1 MSLPRLPAR
10 FGEVEFLETARGRN
24 LTLVRTRSFDS
35 EFFITLKPSGDKVI
49 VKGEKITKPAKI
61 GHLQRAL
68 EIFKERFCGRII
80 SQAFAYKDSSLTEKT
95 PLILDENEILSLVK
109 SSKFNKI
116 FIEIGFGSGRH
127 LLHQARSNQ
136 DALLIGIEI
145 YKPAIEQVAKLAI
158 REGLQ
163 NVALIATDARILL
176 SLLPAGCLQRVFL
189 HFPVPWDDA
198 PHRRVISDEFASQI
212 ARTLGR
218 SGRLELRTDSEEYF
232 LYAMQKLS
240 PYVQC
245 KAGEISHFKNRDAA
259 VASKYE
265 DRWRKMDK
273 DIYDLIY
280 ENKTAG
286 RGEPQRFEMEFLKF
300 DAAAIAR
307 NFKNFTFK
315 GEDFFVHFEEIFYF
329 DAQKSLDADWACT
342 ADGGRNLDAL
352 DFKSDVNLSSGDDS
366 NFTSKTGLNSCANLD
381 GNFISHEAG
390 AYGMFETIKSDTAR
404 GKNLTE
410 RASTDEISVD
420 CGKILATTA
429 GDKISA
435 CANAAQILKKASA
448 APNTNRT
455 NETGANL
462 NEDRLSASGV
472 NLTSDVPIA
481 VSAKFSHLAPSEKR
495 ALACEQIVTKQGT
508 QINSAAAA
516 SDTLNA
522 NNPLATID
530 ASNALNASGT
540 EGALA
545 AIDAT
550 GASNTPAAIGTI
562 DASNVPNLDGS
573 FAATRTAKASA
584 ASNATHTDEA
594 NVTQILKKASD
605 VLNTNHAD
613 ETGANLNEDRLST
626 NGVNLTDGGAANAKN
641 TTNASAASYKNEPQA
656 ELKNELNHTAEP
668 QAELQNKS
676 NSVKSQI
683 GHRSELSHDEL
694 QAEHQG
700 KLNHAEQQWQG
711 KPSRAKSQDE
721 WQSEP
726 SCAEPQN
733 KRQSKPSYTE
743 QQNERQSKS
752 GAAEPQDVLI
762 LLSLGAFDFPQQC
775 FIRAS
780 ESGTRYFIRRPLPTR
795 ENHAA
800 HQKISEIFSQWQR

>member
-1 MSLPRLPAR
+1 MSLPPLPVR

-24 LTLVRTRSFDS
+24 LTLVRTKSFDS
-35 EFFITLKPSGDKVI
+35 EFFIILKPSGGKVI

-61 GHLQRAL
+61 GHLQRVL

-95 PLILDENEILSLVK
+95 PLILDDNEILSLVK

-163 NVALIATDARILL
+163 NIALIATDARVLL
-176 SLLPAGCLQRVFL
+176 SLLPTGCLQRVFL

-218 SGRLELRTDSEEYF
+218 SGCFELRTDSEEYF

-240 PYVQC
+240 PYVQR

-286 RGEPQRFEMEFLKF
+286 QGEPQQFEMEFLKF

-329 DAQKSLDADWACT
+329 DAQKDLGADGICT
-342 ADGGRNLDAL
+342 ADG
-352 DFKSDVNLSSGDDS
+352 VNLSSAGEAINDE
-366 NFTSKTGLNSCANLD
+366 TTNLD
-381 GNFISHEAG
+381 A
-390 AYGMFETIKSDTAR
+390 TR

-410 RASTDEISVD
+410 RASMGEISSD
-420 CGKILATTA
+420 CGKISATTA
-429 GDKISA
+429 GDKIST
-435 CANAAQILKKASA
+435 CANATQILKKASA
-448 APNTNRT
+448 PLNTNRAD
-455 NETGANL
+455 EEGAKDGANL
-462 NEDRLSASGV
+462 NEDRLSTKGID
-472 NLTSDVPIA
+472 LTSDVPIA
-481 VSAKFSHLAPSEKR
+481 VSAKFSRPTPSEKR
-495 ALACEQIVTKQGT
+495 ALACEQIVT
-508 QINSAAAA
+508 
-516 SDTLNA
+516 
-522 NNPLATID
+522 
-530 ASNALNASGT
+530 SNALNASGT

-545 AIDAT
+545 AIGAT
-550 GASNTPAAIGTI
+550 GASTTPAAISTI
-562 DASNVPNLDGS
+562 DTSNMPNLDGS
-573 FAATRTAKASA
+573 FAATRAAK
-584 ASNATHTDEA
+584 
-594 NVTQILKKASD
+594 
-605 VLNTNHAD
+605 
-613 ETGANLNEDRLST
+613 
-626 NGVNLTDGGAANAKN
+626 
-641 TTNASAASYKNEPQA
+641 ASAASYKNEPQA
-656 ELKNELNHTAEP
+656 ELKNELNRAAES

-676 NSVKSQI
+676 NSIKSQV
-683 GHRSELSHDEL
+683 GRRSELSHDEL

-700 KLNHAEQQWQG
+700 ELNRAEQQWQG
-711 KPSRAKSQDE
+711 KPSRVKSQDE

-726 SCAEPQN
+726 SCAEPQD
-733 KRQSKPSYTE
+733 
-743 QQNERQSKS
+743 ERQSKS
-752 GAAEPQDVLI
+752 CAAEPQDVLI

-775 FIRAS
+775 FIRANA
-780 ESGTRYFIRRPLPTR
+780 SGTSYFIRHPLPTR

>member
-1 MSLPRLPAR
+1 MPNFITRSVSLPRLPAR
-10 FGEVEFLETARGRN
+10 FGETEFLETSRGRN
-24 LTLVRTRSFDS
+24 LTLVRTKSFDS
-35 EFFITLKPSGDKVI
+35 EFFIIVKPSGDKVI

-68 EIFKERFCGRII
+68 EIFKERFCGPII

-163 NVALIATDARILL
+163 NIALIATDARVLL

-212 ARTLGR
+212 ARTLGLG
-218 SGRLELRTDSEEYF
+218 GRFELRTDSEEYF
-232 LYAMQKLS
+232 LYAIQKLS
-240 PYVQC
+240 PYVQR

-280 ENKTAG
+280 ENKAAG
-286 RGEPQRFEMEFLKF
+286 RDELQQFEMEFLKF

-307 NFKNFTFK
+307 NFKNSTFK

-329 DAQKSLDADWACT
+329 DAQKSLDADGACA
-342 ADGGRNLDAL
+342 ADG
-352 DFKSDVNLSSGDDS
+352 VNLSGASEAINGE
-366 NFTSKTGLNSCANLD
+366 AINL
-381 GNFISHEAG
+381 G
-390 AYGMFETIKSDTAR
+390 ATRS
-404 GKNLTE
+404 KNLTE

-448 APNTNRT
+448 APNTNCT
-455 NETGANL
+455 NETSAKESANL
-462 NEDRLSASGV
+462 NQNCSGSNDV
-472 NLTSDVPIA
+472 NLTDDVSANIA
-481 VSAKFSHLAPSEKR
+481 VSAKFSRTASGKKR
-495 ALACEQIVTKQGT
+495 ALACEQIATKQGT

-516 SDTLNA
+516 SDALNA
-522 NNPLATID
+522 NIPLATID
-530 ASNALNASGT
+530 ASNALNSSGT
-540 EGALA
+540 DGVLA
-545 AIDAT
+545 TIDAMGT
-550 GASNTPAAIGTI
+550 GNTPTTIGAI
-562 DASNVPNLDGS
+562 DASNAPNAGGS
-573 FAATRTAKASA
+573 FAATRA
-584 ASNATHTDEA
+584 DEA
-594 NVTQILKKASD
+594 NAA
-605 VLNTNHAD
+605 LNI
-613 ETGANLNEDRLST
+613 
-626 NGVNLTDGGAANAKN
+626 
-641 TTNASAASYKNEPQA
+641 SAVSCKNESQA
-656 ELKNELNHTAEP
+656 ELKNELNHAVEQ
-668 QAELQNKS
+668 QAELQNKL
-676 NSVKSQI
+676 NYAIKSQV
-683 GHRSELSHDEL
+683 GRRSEPSHDEL

-700 KLNHAEQQWQG
+700 KLNRAEQQDKQ
-711 KPSRAKSQDE
+711 
-721 WQSEP
+721 
-726 SCAEPQN
+726 
-733 KRQSKPSYTE
+733 QSKPCCTE
-743 QQNERQSKS
+743 QQNEWQSKPCV
-752 GAAEPQDVLI
+752 AEPQDVLI

-775 FIRAS
+775 FIRANA
-780 ESGTRYFIRRPLPTR
+780 SGTRYFIRRPLPTR

>member
-1 MSLPRLPAR
+1 MPNFIAQSVSLPPLPAK
-10 FGEVEFLETARGRN
+10 FGETEFLETALGRN
-24 LTLVRTRSFDS
+24 LTLVRTKSFDS

-95 PLILDENEILSLVK
+95 PLILDENEILSLVI
-109 SSKFNKI
+109 SFKFDKI

-163 NVALIATDARILL
+163 NIALIATDARVLL

-212 ARTLGR
+212 ARTLGH
-218 SGRLELRTDSEEYF
+218 SGRFELRTDSEEYF

-240 PYVQC
+240 PYVQR
-245 KAGEISHFKNRDAA
+245 KAGEISHFKNRNAA

-286 RGEPQRFEMEFLKF
+286 LGEPQRFEMEFLKF

-329 DAQKSLDADWACT
+329 DAQKSLG
-342 ADGGRNLDAL
+342 ADGACAADGANLSSAGEVINDEAINLDA
-352 DFKSDVNLSSGDDS
+352 
-366 NFTSKTGLNSCANLD
+366 
-381 GNFISHEAG
+381 
-390 AYGMFETIKSDTAR
+390 MR
-404 GKNLTE
+404 GKNLTK
-410 RASTDEISVD
+410 RASMDEISSG
-420 CGKILATTA
+420 CGKISATTT
-429 GDKISA
+429 GDKILT
-435 CANAAQILKKASA
+435 CANATQILKKASGA
-448 APNTNRT
+448 LNTNHAD
-455 NETGANL
+455 ETGAKDGVNL
-462 NEDRLSASGV
+462 NEDRLNVSCL
-472 NLTSDVPIA
+472 NLTDGGVVSARNTTSIGA
-481 VSAKFSHLAPSEKR
+481 ATSAKFSRPAPSKKR
-495 ALACEQIVTKQGT
+495 ALACEQI
-508 QINSAAAA
+508 
-516 SDTLNA
+516 
-522 NNPLATID
+522 AT
-530 ASNALNASGT
+530 SSALNASGT

-550 GASNTPAAIGTI
+550 GVSTAPATIGAIDTNN
-562 DASNVPNLDGS
+562 APNLDGS
-573 FAATRTAKASA
+573 FAATRAAEASGA
-584 ASNATHTDEA
+584 
-594 NVTQILKKASD
+594 
-605 VLNTNHAD
+605 LNTNYAD
-613 ETGANLNEDRLST
+613 EAGVNLNEDRLNASGINLT
-626 NGVNLTDGGAANAKN
+626 NGGVASARN
-641 TTNASAASYKNEPQA
+641 TTNASILLCKNEPQA
-656 ELKNELNHTAEP
+656 ELKNELNHAAEP
-668 QAELQNKS
+668 QTELQNKS
-676 NSVKSQI
+676 NSIKSQV
-683 GHRSELSHDEL
+683 GYRSEPSNDEL
-694 QAEHQG
+694 QAEHQD
-700 KLNHAEQQWQG
+700 KLKRAEQQD
-711 KPSRAKSQDE
+711 KR
-721 WQSEP
+721 QSEP
-726 SCAEPQN
+726 SCAE
-733 KRQSKPSYTE
+733 
-743 QQNERQSKS
+743 QQDKRQSKS

-775 FIRAS
+775 FIRANA
-780 ESGTRYFIRRPLPTR
+780 SGTRYFIRRPLPTR

>member
-1 MSLPRLPAR
+1 MSLPPLPVR

-24 LTLVRTRSFDS
+24 LTLVRTKSFDS
-35 EFFITLKPSGDKVI
+35 EFFITLKPCSGKVI

-61 GHLQRAL
+61 GHLQRVL

-95 PLILDENEILSLVK
+95 PLILDDNEILSLVK

-163 NVALIATDARILL
+163 NIALIATDARVLL
-176 SLLPAGCLQRVFL
+176 SLLPTGCLQRVFL

-218 SGRLELRTDSEEYF
+218 SGCFELRTDSEEYF

-240 PYVQC
+240 PYVQR

-286 RGEPQRFEMEFLKF
+286 QGEPQQFEMEFLKF

-329 DAQKSLDADWACT
+329 DAQKDLGADGICT
-342 ADGGRNLDAL
+342 ADG
-352 DFKSDVNLSSGDDS
+352 VNLSSAGEAINDE
-366 NFTSKTGLNSCANLD
+366 TTNLD
-381 GNFISHEAG
+381 A
-390 AYGMFETIKSDTAR
+390 TR

-410 RASTDEISVD
+410 RASMGEISSD
-420 CGKILATTA
+420 CGKISATTA
-429 GDKISA
+429 GDKIST
-435 CANAAQILKKASA
+435 CANATQILKKASA
-448 APNTNRT
+448 PLNTNRAD
-455 NETGANL
+455 EEGAKDGANL
-462 NEDRLSASGV
+462 NEDRLSTKGID
-472 NLTSDVPIA
+472 LTSDVPIA
-481 VSAKFSHLAPSEKR
+481 VSAKFSRPTPSEKR
-495 ALACEQIVTKQGT
+495 ALACEQIVT
-508 QINSAAAA
+508 
-516 SDTLNA
+516 
-522 NNPLATID
+522 
-530 ASNALNASGT
+530 SNALNASGT

-545 AIDAT
+545 AIGAT
-550 GASNTPAAIGTI
+550 GASTTPAAISTI
-562 DASNVPNLDGS
+562 DTSNMPNLDGS
-573 FAATRTAKASA
+573 FAATRAAK
-584 ASNATHTDEA
+584 
-594 NVTQILKKASD
+594 
-605 VLNTNHAD
+605 
-613 ETGANLNEDRLST
+613 
-626 NGVNLTDGGAANAKN
+626 
-641 TTNASAASYKNEPQA
+641 ASAASYKNEPQA
-656 ELKNELNHTAEP
+656 ELKNELNRAAES

-676 NSVKSQI
+676 NSIKSQV
-683 GHRSELSHDEL
+683 GRRSELSHDEL

-700 KLNHAEQQWQG
+700 ELNRAEQQWQG
-711 KPSRAKSQDE
+711 KPSRVKSQDE

-726 SCAEPQN
+726 SCAEPQD
-733 KRQSKPSYTE
+733 
-743 QQNERQSKS
+743 ERQSKS
-752 GAAEPQDVLI
+752 CAAEPQDVLI

-775 FIRAS
+775 FIRANA
-780 ESGTRYFIRRPLPTR
+780 SGTSYFIRHPLPTR

>member
-1 MSLPRLPAR
+1 MPNFITQSVSLPPLPIKL
-10 FGEVEFLETARGRN
+10 GETEFLETAHGKN

-35 EFFITLKPSGDKVI
+35 EFFITLKPGGGKVI

-68 EIFKERFCGRII
+68 EIFKERFCGPII
-80 SQAFAYKDSSLTEKT
+80 SQAFAFKDSSLTEKT

-163 NVALIATDARILL
+163 NIALIATDARVLL

-218 SGRLELRTDSEEYF
+218 GGRFELRTDSEEYF

-240 PYVQC
+240 PYVQR

-286 RGEPQRFEMEFLKF
+286 QAEPQQFEMEFLKF

-307 NFKNFTFK
+307 NFKNSTFK

-329 DAQKSLDADWACT
+329 DAQKSLDAGKAINDEAI
-342 ADGGRNLDAL
+342 NLDATH
-352 DFKSDVNLSSGDDS
+352 D
-366 NFTSKTGLNSCANLD
+366 
-381 GNFISHEAG
+381 
-390 AYGMFETIKSDTAR
+390 
-404 GKNLTE
+404 KNLTE
-410 RASTDEISVD
+410 QASVDEISSD
-420 CGKILATTA
+420 CGKISATTA
-429 GDKISA
+429 GDKIST
-435 CANAAQILKKASA
+435 CANATQILKKASA
-448 APNTNRT
+448 PLNTNR
-455 NETGANL
+455 A
-462 NEDRLSASGV
+462 
-472 NLTSDVPIA
+472 
-481 VSAKFSHLAPSEKR
+481 
-495 ALACEQIVTKQGT
+495 
-508 QINSAAAA
+508 
-516 SDTLNA
+516 
-522 NNPLATID
+522 
-530 ASNALNASGT
+530 
-540 EGALA
+540 
-545 AIDAT
+545 
-550 GASNTPAAIGTI
+550 
-562 DASNVPNLDGS
+562 
-573 FAATRTAKASA
+573 
-584 ASNATHTDEA
+584 DEA
-594 NVTQILKKASD
+594 GV
-605 VLNTNHAD
+605 
-613 ETGANLNEDRLST
+613 NLNEDRLST
-626 NGVNLTDGGAANAKN
+626 NGVNLTSDVPVAVSAKFSRPAPSEKRALACEQIATSSALNASGVEDALTTVGANDSLGTN
-641 TTNASAASYKNEPQA
+641 NASATIGTIDTSNVSNAGGSFVAAPTKESTASNATHTDEANAALNISAVSCKNESQA
-656 ELKNELNHTAEP
+656 ELKNELNHAAEL

-676 NSVKSQI
+676 NSVKSQVE
-683 GHRSELSHDEL
+683 RQSELSHDEL

-700 KLNHAEQQWQG
+700 KLNRAEQQWQD
-711 KPSRAKSQDE
+711 KPSRVKSQDE

-726 SCAEPQN
+726 SCAEP
-733 KRQSKPSYTE
+733 
-743 QQNERQSKS
+743 QNERQSKS

-775 FIRAS
+775 FIRANA
-780 ESGTRYFIRRPLPTR
+780 SGTRYFIRRPLPTR

>member
-1 MSLPRLPAR
+1 MPNFITQSVSLPPLPIKL
-10 FGEVEFLETARGRN
+10 GEVEFLETARGRN
-24 LTLVRTRSFDS
+24 LTLVRTKSFDS
-35 EFFITLKPSGDKVI
+35 EFFIIVKPSGGKVI

-163 NVALIATDARILL
+163 NIALIATDARVLL

-218 SGRLELRTDSEEYF
+218 GGRFELRTDSGEYF

-240 PYVQC
+240 PYVQR

-307 NFKNFTFK
+307 NFKNSTFK

-329 DAQKSLDADWACT
+329 DAQKDLDADGVCA
-342 ADGGRNLDAL
+342 ADGVNLSGTDEDINDEAINLDA
-352 DFKSDVNLSSGDDS
+352 
-366 NFTSKTGLNSCANLD
+366 T
-381 GNFISHEAG
+381 
-390 AYGMFETIKSDTAR
+390 R

-410 RASTDEISVD
+410 QASTDEISSD
-420 CGKILATTA
+420 CGKISATAA
-429 GDKISA
+429 GDKILT
-435 CANAAQILKKASA
+435 CANATQIVKKASA
-448 APNTNRT
+448 APNTNHAD
-455 NETGANL
+455 ETGAKDGVNL
-462 NEDRLSASGV
+462 NEDRLSASSV

-481 VSAKFSHLAPSEKR
+481 VSAKFSCPSPSEKR
-495 ALACEQIVTKQGT
+495 ALACEQI
-508 QINSAAAA
+508 
-516 SDTLNA
+516 
-522 NNPLATID
+522 AT
-530 ASNALNASGT
+530 SSALNVSGT

-545 AIDAT
+545 AIYTT
-550 GASNTPAAIGTI
+550 GASTTPAAIGTI
-562 DASNVPNLDGS
+562 DTNNVPNAVGS
-573 FAATRTAKASA
+573 FSAISAIEKSATP
-584 ASNATHTDEA
+584 NATHTDEA
-594 NVTQILKKASD
+594 NVTQILKKAS
-605 VLNTNHAD
+605 T
-613 ETGANLNEDRLST
+613 
-626 NGVNLTDGGAANAKN
+626 
-641 TTNASAASYKNEPQA
+641 ASCKNEPQA
-656 ELKNELNHTAEP
+656 ELKNELNHATEP

-676 NSVKSQI
+676 NSIKSQV
-683 GHRSELSHDEL
+683 GCRSELSHDEL

-700 KLNHAEQQWQG
+700 KLNRAEWQD
-711 KPSRAKSQDE
+711 KR
-721 WQSEP
+721 QSEP
-726 SCAEPQN
+726 SYTEPQD
-733 KRQSKPSYTE
+733 
-743 QQNERQSKS
+743 ERQNKPCV
-752 GAAEPQDVLI
+752 AEPQDVLI

-775 FIRAS
+775 FIRANA
-780 ESGTRYFIRRPLPTR
+780 SGTRYFIRRPLPTR

>member
-1 MSLPRLPAR
+1 MSLPPLPAR

-24 LTLVRTRSFDS
+24 LTLVRTKSFDS
-35 EFFITLKPSGDKVI
+35 EFFITLKPGGGKVI

-68 EIFKERFCGRII
+68 EIFKERFCGPII

-163 NVALIATDARILL
+163 NIALIATDARVLL
-176 SLLPAGCLQRVFL
+176 SLLPVGCLQRVFL

-218 SGRLELRTDSEEYF
+218 SGRFELRTDSEEYF

-240 PYVQC
+240 PYVQR

-273 DIYDLIY
+273 NIYDLIY

-286 RGEPQRFEMEFLKF
+286 LGEPQQFEMEFLKF

-307 NFKNFTFK
+307 NFKNSTFK
-315 GEDFFVHFEEIFYF
+315 GEDFFAHFEEIFYF
-329 DAQKSLDADWACT
+329 NAQKSLDADWACT
-342 ADGGRNLDAL
+342 ADGGVNFDAG
-352 DFKSDVNLSSGDDS
+352 SGS
-366 NFTSKTGLNSCANLD
+366 NFTSKTNSNPCANLD
-381 GNFISHEAG
+381 GGFISYEAG
-390 AYGMFETIKSDTAR
+390 ADGMSEAINLNAMR
-404 GKNLTE
+404 GKNLTK
-410 RASTDEISVD
+410 RASMDEISSGG
-420 CGKILATTA
+420 GKILATTA
-429 GDKISA
+429 SDKISA
-435 CANAAQILKKASA
+435 CENATQILKKASGA
-448 APNTNRT
+448 LNTNRT
-455 NETGANL
+455 NETGAKESVNL
-462 NEDRLSASGV
+462 KQNCLGSNDV

-481 VSAKFSHLAPSEKR
+481 VSAKFSRAASGEKR
-495 ALACEQIVTKQGT
+495 ALTCEQIATKQGT

-522 NNPLATID
+522 NDLIATID
-530 ASNALNASGT
+530 ASNALNSSGA
-540 EGALA
+540 EGAPA
-545 AIDAT
+545 TIDAT
-550 GASNTPAAIGTI
+550 GASTTPAAIGTI
-562 DASNVPNLDGS
+562 DTNNVPNAVGS
-573 FAATRTAKASA
+573 FSAISAIEESATP
-584 ASNATHTDEA
+584 NATYTDEA
-594 NVTQILKKASD
+594 NVTQILKKAS
-605 VLNTNHAD
+605 T
-613 ETGANLNEDRLST
+613 
-626 NGVNLTDGGAANAKN
+626 
-641 TTNASAASYKNEPQA
+641 ASCKNEPQA
-656 ELKNELNHTAEP
+656 ELKNELNQAAEP

-676 NSVKSQI
+676 NSIKSQV
-683 GHRSELSHDEL
+683 GRQSEPNHDKL

-700 KLNHAEQQWQG
+700 KLNRAEQQD
-711 KPSRAKSQDE
+711 KR
-721 WQSEP
+721 QSEP
-726 SCAEPQN
+726 SCA
-733 KRQSKPSYTE
+733 E

-752 GAAEPQDVLI
+752 CAAEPQDVLI

-775 FIRAS
+775 FIRANA
-780 ESGTRYFIRRPLPTR
+780 SGTRYFIRRPLPTR

>member
-1 MSLPRLPAR
+1 VSLSPLPAR
-10 FGEVEFLETARGRN
+10 FGETEFLETARGRN
-24 LTLVRTRSFDS
+24 LTLVRTKSFDS

-68 EIFKERFCGRII
+68 EIFKERFCGPII

-163 NVALIATDARILL
+163 NIALMATDARVLL

-218 SGRLELRTDSEEYF
+218 SGRFELRTDSEEYF

-240 PYVQC
+240 PYVQR

-286 RGEPQRFEMEFLKF
+286 QGEPQRFEMEFLKF

-329 DAQKSLDADWACT
+329 DAQKSLDA
-342 ADGGRNLDAL
+342 GGTCAERG
-352 DFKSDVNLSSGDDS
+352 VNLSGAGEAINDE
-366 NFTSKTGLNSCANLD
+366 AINLD
-381 GNFISHEAG
+381 S
-390 AYGMFETIKSDTAR
+390 TR

-410 RASTDEISVD
+410 RASMDEISANG
-420 CGKILATTA
+420 GKILATTA

-435 CANAAQILKKASA
+435 CENATQILKKASA

-455 NETGANL
+455 NETGAKESVNL
-462 NEDRLSASGV
+462 NQNCLGSNDV
-472 NLTSDVPIA
+472 NLTGN
-481 VSAKFSHLAPSEKR
+481 VSANTAIDAKFSRTAPGENR
-495 ALACEQIVTKQGT
+495 ALACEQIVTKQGA
-508 QINSAAAA
+508 QINSAATA

-522 NNPLATID
+522 NDPLATID
-530 ASNALNASGT
+530 AMGT
-540 EGALA
+540 
-545 AIDAT
+545 D
-550 GASNTPAAIGTI
+550 NTPTTIGAI
-562 DASNVPNLDGS
+562 DASNAPNAGGS
-573 FAATRTAKASA
+573 FAATRA
-584 ASNATHTDEA
+584 DEA
-594 NVTQILKKASD
+594 NAA
-605 VLNTNHAD
+605 LNT
-613 ETGANLNEDRLST
+613 
-626 NGVNLTDGGAANAKN
+626 
-641 TTNASAASYKNEPQA
+641 SATPCNKG
-656 ELKNELNHTAEP
+656 P

-676 NSVKSQI
+676 NSIKSQV
-683 GHRSELSHDEL
+683 GRRSEPSYDEL

-700 KLNHAEQQWQG
+700 KLNRAEQQWQG
-711 KPSRAKSQDE
+711 KPSRVKSQDE

-733 KRQSKPSYTE
+733 ERQSKPC
-743 QQNERQSKS
+743 
-752 GAAEPQDVLI
+752 AAEPQDVLI

-775 FIRAS
+775 FIRANA
-780 ESGTRYFIRRPLPTR
+780 SGTSYFIRRPLPTR

>member
-1 MSLPRLPAR
+1 MPNFITQSVSLPPLPVR

-24 LTLVRTRSFDS
+24 LTLVRTKSFDS
-35 EFFITLKPSGDKVI
+35 EFFITLKPCSGKVI

-61 GHLQRAL
+61 GHLQRVL

-95 PLILDENEILSLVK
+95 PLILDDNEILSLVK

-163 NVALIATDARILL
+163 NIALIATDARVLL
-176 SLLPAGCLQRVFL
+176 SLLPTGCLQRVFL

-218 SGRLELRTDSEEYF
+218 SGCFELRTDSEEYF

-240 PYVQC
+240 PYVQR

-286 RGEPQRFEMEFLKF
+286 QGEPQQFEMEFLKF

-329 DAQKSLDADWACT
+329 DAQKDLGADGICT
-342 ADGGRNLDAL
+342 ADG
-352 DFKSDVNLSSGDDS
+352 VNLSSAGEAINDE
-366 NFTSKTGLNSCANLD
+366 TTNLD
-381 GNFISHEAG
+381 A
-390 AYGMFETIKSDTAR
+390 TR

-410 RASTDEISVD
+410 RASMGEISSD
-420 CGKILATTA
+420 CGKISATTA
-429 GDKISA
+429 GDKIST
-435 CANAAQILKKASA
+435 CANATQILKKASA
-448 APNTNRT
+448 PLNTNRAD
-455 NETGANL
+455 EEGAKDGANL
-462 NEDRLSASGV
+462 NEDRLSTKGID
-472 NLTSDVPIA
+472 LTSDVPIA
-481 VSAKFSHLAPSEKR
+481 VSAKFSRPTPSEKR
-495 ALACEQIVTKQGT
+495 ALACEQIVT
-508 QINSAAAA
+508 
-516 SDTLNA
+516 
-522 NNPLATID
+522 
-530 ASNALNASGT
+530 SNALNASGT

-545 AIDAT
+545 AIGAT
-550 GASNTPAAIGTI
+550 GASTTPAAISTI
-562 DASNVPNLDGS
+562 DTSNMPNLDGS
-573 FAATRTAKASA
+573 FAATRAAK
-584 ASNATHTDEA
+584 
-594 NVTQILKKASD
+594 
-605 VLNTNHAD
+605 
-613 ETGANLNEDRLST
+613 
-626 NGVNLTDGGAANAKN
+626 
-641 TTNASAASYKNEPQA
+641 ASAASYKNEPQA
-656 ELKNELNHTAEP
+656 ELKNELNRAAES

-676 NSVKSQI
+676 NSIKSQV
-683 GHRSELSHDEL
+683 GRRSELSHDEL

-700 KLNHAEQQWQG
+700 ELNRAEQQWQG
-711 KPSRAKSQDE
+711 KPSRVKSQDE

-726 SCAEPQN
+726 SCAEPQD
-733 KRQSKPSYTE
+733 
-743 QQNERQSKS
+743 ERQSKS
-752 GAAEPQDVLI
+752 CAAEPQDVLI

-775 FIRAS
+775 FIRAN

>member
-1 MSLPRLPAR
+1 MSLPPLPIKL
-10 FGEVEFLETARGRN
+10 GETEFLETARGRN
-24 LTLVRTRSFDS
+24 LTLVRTKSFDS

-80 SQAFAYKDSSLTEKT
+80 SQAFAFKGSSLTEKT

-127 LLHQARSNQ
+127 LLHQARSNK

-163 NVALIATDARILL
+163 NIALIATDARVLL

-218 SGRLELRTDSEEYF
+218 GGRFELRTDSEEYF

-240 PYVQC
+240 PYVQR

-280 ENKTAG
+280 ENKTAD
-286 RGEPQRFEMEFLKF
+286 RGEPQQFEMEFLKF

-307 NFKNFTFK
+307 NFKNSTFK

-329 DAQKSLDADWACT
+329 DAQKSLGAGGTCA
-342 ADGGRNLDAL
+342 ADGVNLSGAGEAINDEAINLDA
-352 DFKSDVNLSSGDDS
+352 
-366 NFTSKTGLNSCANLD
+366 T
-381 GNFISHEAG
+381 
-390 AYGMFETIKSDTAR
+390 R

-410 RASTDEISVD
+410 RASMDEISSD
-420 CGKILATTA
+420 CGKISATAA
-429 GDKISA
+429 GDKIST
-435 CANAAQILKKASA
+435 CTNATQILKKASA
-448 APNTNRT
+448 TPNTNRAD
-455 NETGANL
+455 ETGAKESVNL
-462 NEDRLSASGV
+462 KQNCLDSNYV
-472 NLTSDVPIA
+472 NLTGYVSANVA
-481 VSAKFSHLAPSEKR
+481 VSAKFSRTASGEKR
-495 ALACEQIVTKQGT
+495 ALACEQI
-508 QINSAAAA
+508 
-516 SDTLNA
+516 
-522 NNPLATID
+522 AT
-530 ASNALNASGT
+530 SSALNASGT

-550 GASNTPAAIGTI
+550 GASTAPVTIGAI
-562 DASNVPNLDGS
+562 DANNAPNLDGS
-573 FAATRTAKASA
+573 FAATRAAEASA

-594 NVTQILKKASD
+594 NVTQILKKAS
-605 VLNTNHAD
+605 
-613 ETGANLNEDRLST
+613 
-626 NGVNLTDGGAANAKN
+626 AALC
-641 TTNASAASYKNEPQA
+641 KNEPQA
-656 ELKNELNHTAEP
+656 ELKNELNHAAEP

-676 NSVKSQI
+676 NSIKSQV
-683 GHRSELSHDEL
+683 GRRSEPGHDEL

-700 KLNHAEQQWQG
+700 KLNCVEQLWQG
-711 KPSRAKSQDE
+711 KPSRVKSQDE

-726 SCAEPQN
+726 SCAEPQD
-733 KRQSKPSYTE
+733 
-743 QQNERQSKS
+743 ERQSKS
-752 GAAEPQDVLI
+752 CAAEPQDVLI

-775 FIRAS
+775 FIRANA
-780 ESGTRYFIRRPLPTR
+780 SGTRYFIRRPLPTR

>member
-1 MSLPRLPAR
+1 MPNFITRSVSLPRLPAR
-10 FGEVEFLETARGRN
+10 FGETEFLETARGRN
-24 LTLVRTRSFDS
+24 LTLVRTKSFDS
-35 EFFITLKPSGDKVI
+35 EFFITLKPGGGKVI

-127 LLHQARSNQ
+127 LLHQARSNK

-163 NVALIATDARILL
+163 NIALIATDARVLL

-212 ARTLGR
+212 AHTLGL
-218 SGRLELRTDSEEYF
+218 GGHFELRTDSEEYF

-240 PYVQC
+240 PYVQR
-245 KAGEISHFKNRDAA
+245 KAGEISHFKNHDVA

-280 ENKTAG
+280 ENKTVG
-286 RGEPQRFEMEFLKF
+286 LGEPQQFEMEFLKF

-329 DAQKSLDADWACT
+329 DAQKDLDADGICT
-342 ADGGRNLDAL
+342 ADGVNLSGAGEAINDEAINLDA
-352 DFKSDVNLSSGDDS
+352 
-366 NFTSKTGLNSCANLD
+366 
-381 GNFISHEAG
+381 
-390 AYGMFETIKSDTAR
+390 AR
-404 GKNLTE
+404 GRNLTE
-410 RASTDEISVD
+410 RASMDEISSGD
-420 CGKILATTA
+420 GKISTTA
-429 GDKISA
+429 ASDKILT

-448 APNTNRT
+448 APNTNRVD
-455 NETGANL
+455 ETGAKESVNL
-462 NEDRLSASGV
+462 NQNCLGSNDV
-472 NLTSDVPIA
+472 NLTGN
-481 VSAKFSHLAPSEKR
+481 VSANTAIDAKFSRTAPGENR
-495 ALACEQIVTKQGT
+495 ALTCEQIATKQGA

-522 NNPLATID
+522 NNPLATIG
-530 ASNALNASGT
+530 ASNALNASST

-545 AIDAT
+545 AIDAIGT
-550 GASNTPAAIGTI
+550 DNTPTTIDAI
-562 DASNVPNLDGS
+562 DASNAPNAIRADGAS
-573 FAATRTAKASA
+573 ATQILKKVSA

-594 NVTQILKKASD
+594 NAVPNTSVVPCKKGSQTERQSKPSFTKQQD
-605 VLNTNHAD
+605 KHQS
-613 ETGANLNEDRLST
+613 NLE
-626 NGVNLTDGGAANAKN
+626 GC
-641 TTNASAASYKNEPQA
+641 
-656 ELKNELNHTAEP
+656 AEP
-668 QAELQNKS
+668 L
-676 NSVKSQI
+676 
-683 GHRSELSHDEL
+683 
-694 QAEHQG
+694 AEHQSE
-700 KLNHAEQQWQG
+700 LDC
-711 KPSRAKSQDE
+711 AKSQL
-721 WQSEP
+721 
-726 SCAEPQN
+726 
-733 KRQSKPSYTE
+733 KRQSKPCT
-743 QQNERQSKS
+743 
-752 GAAEPQDVLI
+752 AEPQDVLI

-775 FIRAS
+775 FIRVNA
-780 ESGTRYFIRRPLPTR
+780 SGTRYFIRRPLPTR